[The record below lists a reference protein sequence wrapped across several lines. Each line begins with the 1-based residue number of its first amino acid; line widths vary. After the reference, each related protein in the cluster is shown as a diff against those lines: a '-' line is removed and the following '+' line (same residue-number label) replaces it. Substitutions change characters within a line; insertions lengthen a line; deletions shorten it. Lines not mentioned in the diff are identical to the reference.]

1 MNRRKPCGQASWHQN
16 ALQIWMLYIDFFNK
30 NFVVLDGVFGW
41 CTWMVYSVFLNDNY
55 WIGLGLYGTLRLALP
70 AGQVTTH

>member
-16 ALQIWMLYIDFFNK
+16 ALRIWMLYIDFFNK

-55 WIGLGLYGTLRLALP
+55 WIGLGLYGTPRLALP